1 MYIYISVGYGHSLSI
16 FDGWIGGW
24 DSVGKE
30 REFCFSHILQKI
42 ALMFANDHSFLLKVR
57 LPQIFERFKCDTFIN
72 AHTFV
77 HVSMNVRIHV

>member
-1 MYIYISVGYGHSLSI
+1 MVTPSAFLMGGLGGGTVWGKRENFVSVT
-16 FDGWIGGW
+16 
-24 DSVGKE
+24 
-30 REFCFSHILQKI
+30 FCKKI

-77 HVSMNVRIHV
+77 HVSMKVRIHV